1 MADVFVSYSSQDRLR
16 IKPLAEAL
24 ESRGFSVWWD
34 RSLGAGDDYTAVIT
48 RELAAAKAV
57 IVVWTE
63 NSANSTFVRD
73 EAGRARD
80 DGRLIPVMLDR
91 VQIPLGFGAFQAED
105 FSNWNERPEA
115 PQMQLL
121 EEAVRAKLEG
131 RSIDGGAVAA
141 KRRRLMTRIRLV
153 SVLSVIAAVVGIAA
167 GVNNI
172 VNRPETVVQRPDHG
186 AQLLDLVNQGKLSPE
201 QAIELARL
209 LENGALGEQQSA
221 AMEAPAG
228 AAPAPMDSARSLDG
242 TDPEAQIAS
251 VSEAEFDAAARL
263 TYRDAVAELLQHP
276 DQAVRTA
283 TLQLSNP
290 QTRDAAM
297 QTLWAVAQQG
307 GPSAAAIYKVCGAV
321 GEANNHPLGLRALE
335 QARNVNPQD
344 AQVWR
349 MLSYG
354 LERTNQGAEARGAAL
369 VGAGLTAQAE
379 GNTAV
384 AEQRLEAALPNL
396 ESTEGRAF
404 VEGALGDAAAQRN
417 DWSAATRRYS
427 QALNLRRR
435 APDNAPAAAEIQVD
449 AQKLVRALDRDG
461 RTNEACRTAQEVQT
475 QENVAAGDAELAQ
488 RCERFRITI
497 RPGTLAP
504 REGTIQ
510 PRTGTLAPRTAPAT
524 PAQ

>member
-1 MADVFVSYSSQDRLR
+1 MADVFISYSSQDRLR

-24 ESRGFSVWWD
+24 EARGFSVWWD
-34 RSLGAGDDYTAVIT
+34 RSLGAGDDYTSLIT
-48 RELAAAKAV
+48 RELAVAKAV
-57 IVVWTE
+57 IVVWTD

-105 FSNWNERPEA
+105 FTRWNERPEA

-121 EEAVRAKLEG
+121 EESVRARVEG
-131 RSIDGGAVAA
+131 RAIDGGAVAA

-153 SVLSVIAAVVGIAA
+153 SVLGVVAAVAVIAFVGNEFI
-167 GVNNI
+167 N
-172 VNRPETVVQRPDHG
+172 PDQPVVQRPDHG

-221 AMEAPAG
+221 ALQAPG
-228 AAPAPMDSARSLDG
+228 AAPAPMDSARPLEVG
-242 TDPEAQIAS
+242 EAEIAS
-251 VSEAEFDAAARL
+251 VSQVEFDTAARL
-263 TYRDAVAELLQHP
+263 TYRDAMAELLQSP
-276 DQAVRTA
+276 DASVRQAA
-283 TLQLSNP
+283 LELSDP
-290 QTRDAAM
+290 TKRDAAM

-307 GPSAAAIYKVCGAV
+307 GPNAAAIYKVCGAV
-321 GEANNHPLGLRALE
+321 GEANDHPLGLRALE
-335 QARNVNPQD
+335 QARNANPQD

-354 LERTNQGAEARGAAL
+354 LERTDQGAEARGAAL
-369 VGAGLTAQAE
+369 VGAGLAAQAE
-379 GNTAV
+379 GDTAV

-404 VEGALGDAAAQRN
+404 VEGALGDAAAQRS
-417 DWSAATRRYS
+417 DWSAASRRYNE
-427 QALNLRRR
+427 ALNLRRR
-435 APDNAPAAAEIQVD
+435 APENAPAAAQIQVD

-475 QENVAAGDAELAQ
+475 QDNVAAGDAELAQ
-488 RCERFRITI
+488 RCQRFRIQI
-497 RPGTLAP
+497 RPGTLQ
-504 REGTIQ
+504 RGVVVT
-510 PRTGTLAPRTAPAT
+510 PRTAPAT
-524 PAQ
+524 GAQ